1 MEFIDF
7 VAQEDDEERRLSKIL
22 KSIFNE
28 KKINVFEIIRKKLI
42 KVNNQ
47 KVKEDCK
54 IKFNDKI
61 SIPDFLLKNEDKTQN
76 LIATDLKNHTENS
89 KINQQENVLKN
100 SAENFPVNK
109 KEFAQKTNQKKSDL
123 KLEILFQNEHI
134 LIINKAKGINV
145 QPGNKNEISLSQIV
159 EENFSKQNKTSLSF
173 KVGPLHR
180 IDKFTSGAVCFSQ
193 SLKGA
198 RWFSENIKN
207 HKICKIYVGI
217 LEGFLENNE
226 IWQDYLKDSSS
237 DEQNNLEYKQK
248 KFTVS
253 ARKSSKISKKN
264 DDFHKMEK
272 SSSGEKNSKLC
283 ITKVFPVEHK
293 IFYQKKYTV
302 CLLKIETGRKHQI
315 RCQSFIHG
323 HSLAGDTIYNG
334 RKFAAGSKEFSDFFL
349 HSYFLKFPE
358 NSLGIP
364 QEIFAPFSDEF
375 KSFINL
381 DLINQKVKSIIYK

>member
-1 MEFIDF
+1 MEFVDF
-7 VAQEDDEERRLSKIL
+7 IAQEDDDNRRLSKIL
-22 KSIFNE
+22 KNIFN
-28 KKINVFEIIRKKLI
+28 KKEINTFEIIRKKLI

-54 IKFNDKI
+54 IKENDKI
-61 SIPDFLLKNEDKTQN
+61 SIPEFILKDKNQNKTTNLLENQQ
-76 LIATDLKNHTENS
+76 KNHFEN
-89 KINQQENVLKN
+89 
-100 SAENFPVNK
+100 
-109 KEFAQKTNQKKSDL
+109 QKTNYFVQKSKNLEKENQKKSDF

-198 RWFSENIKN
+198 RWFSENIQN

-237 DEQNNLEYKQK
+237 DEQNDLEYKQK

-264 DDFHKMEK
+264 EDFHKVEK

-293 IFYQKKYTV
+293 IFSQKKYTV
-302 CLLKIETGRKHQI
+302 CLFKIETGRKHQI

-334 RKFAAGSKEFSDFFL
+334 RKFADGSKEFSDFFL

-358 NSLGIP
+358 NSLDIP
-364 QEIFAPFSDEF
+364 QEIFAPFSNEF

>member
-22 KSIFNE
+22 KSIFNG

-61 SIPDFLLKNEDKTQN
+61 SIPKFILEDEDKTQN
-76 LIATDLKNHTENS
+76 QPDTDLKNQTENS
-89 KINQQENVLKN
+89 RKNQQENILKN

-109 KEFAQKTNQKKSDL
+109 KEFTQKTNQKKSDL

-134 LIINKAKGINV
+134 LIINKEKGINV
-145 QPGNKNEISLSQIV
+145 QPGNKNEINLTQIV
-159 EENFSKQNKTSLSF
+159 EENFYKQKKASLSF

-198 RWFSENIKN
+198 RWFSENIQN

-217 LEGFLENNE
+217 LEGFLENDE

-237 DEQNNLEYKQK
+237 AEQNDLEYEQK
-248 KFTVS
+248 KFALS
-253 ARKSSKISKKN
+253 ARKSSKISAKN
-264 DDFHKMEK
+264 EDFYKMEK

-293 IFYQKKYTV
+293 IFSQKKYTV
-302 CLLKIETGRKHQI
+302 CLFKIETGRKHQI

-358 NSLGIP
+358 NSLDIP

>member
-1 MEFIDF
+1 MEFVDF
-7 VAQEDDEERRLSKIL
+7 IAQEDDDNRRLSKIL
-22 KSIFNE
+22 KNIFN
-28 KKINVFEIIRKKLI
+28 KKEINTFEIIRKKLI

-54 IKFNDKI
+54 IKENDKI
-61 SIPDFLLKNEDKTQN
+61 SIPEFILKDKNQNKTTNLLENQQ
-76 LIATDLKNHTENS
+76 KNHFEN
-89 KINQQENVLKN
+89 
-100 SAENFPVNK
+100 
-109 KEFAQKTNQKKSDL
+109 QKTNYFVQKSKNLEKENQKKSDF

-198 RWFSENIKN
+198 RWFSENIQN

-237 DEQNNLEYKQK
+237 DEQNDLEYKQK

-264 DDFHKMEK
+264 EDFHKVEK

-293 IFYQKKYTV
+293 IFSQKKYTV
-302 CLLKIETGRKHQI
+302 CLFKIETGRKHQI

-334 RKFAAGSKEFSDFFL
+334 RKFADGSKEFSDFFL

-358 NSLGIP
+358 NSLDIP
-364 QEIFAPFSDEF
+364 QEIFAPFDDDF
-375 KSFINL
+375 KTFINL